1 MERHEIAS
9 EATRIRCFL
18 PPFVSI
24 TNLHLSKVVLLC
36 CLFVLFML
44 QSALDRLL
52 EKARSSKAIS
62 YRFPLPLV
70 HDLQYGVNHSSTLS
84 QSATHSKSRRRRMK
98 DTLMQQ
104 STQEGLVKREDA
116 IRMFKVD
123 PLKTD
128 AVYDL
133 LVSKGWI
140 EGEPAAPARTGSAKG
155 GSKSGVSVTPSDTK
169 DAIMDDIVADPAI
182 EPMQEDPKP
191 MDDNEMKG

>member
-1 MERHEIAS
+1 
-9 EATRIRCFL
+9 
-18 PPFVSI
+18 
-24 TNLHLSKVVLLC
+24 
-36 CLFVLFML
+36 
-44 QSALDRLL
+44 
-52 EKARSSKAIS
+52 
-62 YRFPLPLV
+62 
-70 HDLQYGVNHSSTLS
+70 
-84 QSATHSKSRRRRMK
+84 MK

-104 STQEGLVKREDA
+104 STREGLVKREDA

-133 LVSKGWI
+133 LVSKSWI

-155 GSKSGVSVTPSDTK
+155 GSKSVVSVTPSETK
-169 DAIMDDIVADPAI
+169 DAIMDDIIADPGI